1 MRKIRGSILK
11 QMEKNENPQTNL
23 EIPNKILSQI
33 LELKSEMIED

>member
-1 MRKIRGSILK
+1 
-11 QMEKNENPQTNL
+11 MEKNENPQTNL